1 MLDIHELDQELG
13 LGEVGGWKQGVRVL
27 GVSESFLRDDAKS
40 NVAGVVMRGD
50 MRIDGVGFC
59 EPEVGGTD
67 ATDQL
72 ISMFNR
78 LARGDIRA
86 WMLGGCIISWFN
98 VVDSL
103 RLYET
108 TEVPVVC
115 VSYNPSE
122 GIEKYLR
129 EYFPDS
135 WEERVGLMDTGGPR
149 EQVLLKTGH
158 EVFVATAGLTTKRA
172 HRLVDQFTLDGRIP
186 EPIRVARILASA
198 LKRDFSLFREEA

>member
-1 MLDIHELDQELG
+1 MLDIHELDSELG
-13 LGEVGGWKQGVRVL
+13 LGDVGGWKRGVRVL
-27 GVSESFLRDDAKS
+27 GVSESFLRSDLKS

-59 EPEVGGTD
+59 EPTVGGTD

-72 ISMFNR
+72 ILMFNR

-98 VVDSL
+98 TVNSV
-103 RLYET
+103 RLFEAT
-108 TEVPVVC
+108 GVPVVC

-129 EYFPDS
+129 EYFPNS
-135 WEERVGLMDTGGPR
+135 WQERVSQMDRGGPR

-158 EVFVATAGLTTKRA
+158 EVFVATAGLTTKKA

-198 LKRDFSLFREEA
+198 LKRDFSLVSERT